1 MVASGTM
8 TNRIDRLEV
17 DGLVSRT
24 TNPEDSRSFLIG
36 LTDKGFD
43 LIDRVV
49 EVHVETQASL
59 LEGLSDEEIVQLATL
74 LSKALN
80 AAGRT

>member
-36 LTDKGFD
+36 LTEKGFD

-59 LEGLSDEEIVQLATL
+59 LEGLSDEEIAQLATL

-80 AAGRT
+80 AAGRI